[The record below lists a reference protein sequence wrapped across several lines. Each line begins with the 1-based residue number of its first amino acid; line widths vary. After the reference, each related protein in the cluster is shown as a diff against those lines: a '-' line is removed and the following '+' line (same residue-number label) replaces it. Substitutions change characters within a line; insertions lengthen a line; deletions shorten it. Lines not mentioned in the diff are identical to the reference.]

1 MNDQDNTQFNFVSRL
16 VRNKSSVDGHE
27 IEHVFYIAGGFGES
41 TEDGESPQRG
51 KGGGGVAIPLGAYVS
66 DGGTIRFRP
75 NKTVLFALGVPI
87 FTAGARVARQM
98 LKVLEKKE

>member
-27 IEHVFYIAGGFGES
+27 IEHVFYVAGGFGEG
-41 TEDGESPQRG
+41 TDGSESPQHG
-51 KGGGGVAIPLGAYVS
+51 KGGGGVAIPLGAYVN
-66 DGGTIRFRP
+66 DGGTIHFRP

-87 FTAGARVARQM
+87 FLAGARVARQM
-98 LKVLEKKE
+98 LKVLEKHA